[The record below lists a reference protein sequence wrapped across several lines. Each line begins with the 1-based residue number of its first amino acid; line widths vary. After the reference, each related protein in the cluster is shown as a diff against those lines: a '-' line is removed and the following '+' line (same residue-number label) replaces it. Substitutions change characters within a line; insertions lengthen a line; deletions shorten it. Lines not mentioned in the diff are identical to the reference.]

1 MNRAPD
7 TTLEARARPVIAW
20 WDPPADG
27 ATNMALDEAL
37 AAEAARLDRVLVRI
51 STWSEPT
58 LSLGAFQAIAEARA
72 HRALAGLR
80 IVRRP
85 SGGGA
90 ILHGSDVTLSVAV
103 PRLHP
108 CGGTPQRLYD
118 AVHEA
123 LVAELSACGVEAGLS
138 AGGVLARAGRGGR
151 SGSDRVDPDPGPE
164 APSAAG
170 PTAEGPLLCFDRR
183 AVGDVVV
190 PVPDGRFGSDA
201 KILGS
206 AQRRLRG
213 AVLQHGSLLLA
224 ANRLV
229 PEESRHPGLEELQ
242 RRSGSG
248 GGWAW
253 GSPASTGLLRGWLA
267 RLAATLGEG
276 LETPAG
282 RFVPSPEAGYEEGL
296 TRFQQDSWNGRR

>member
-1 MNRAPD
+1 M
-7 TTLEARARPVIAW
+7 IAW

-72 HRALAGLR
+72 LR
-80 IVRRP
+80 TLEGVKIVRRP

-90 ILHGSDVTLSVAV
+90 ILHGSDVTLAVAV

-108 CGGTPQRLYD
+108 SGGTQQLYD
-118 AVHEA
+118 AVHGA
-123 LVAELSACGVEAGLS
+123 LVAELTARGVAAGLS
-138 AGGVLARAGRGGR
+138 AGRARGER
-151 SGSDRVDPDPGPE
+151 SGSDPVAGG
-164 APSAAG
+164 AAAAG
-170 PTAEGPLLCFDRR
+170 TPADGPLLCFDRR
-183 AVGDVVV
+183 AVGDVVL
-190 PVPDGRFGSDA
+190 PMADGRFGSDA

-213 AVLQHGSLLLA
+213 AVLQHGSLLLG

-229 PEESRHPGLEELQ
+229 PEDVRHPGLDQLQ
-242 RRSGSG
+242 PIVGSDAGWRG
-248 GGWAW
+248 GSSEGKTLVW
-253 GSPASTGLLRGWLA
+253 GWLT
-267 RLAATLGEG
+267 RLAAALGDG
-276 LETPAG
+276 LETPGG
-282 RFVPSPEAGYEEGL
+282 RFSPSPEAGYEEGL
-296 TRFQQDSWNGRR
+296 ERFRQDSWNARR

>member
-1 MNRAPD
+1 M
-7 TTLEARARPVIAW
+7 IAW

-138 AGGVLARAGRGGR
+138 AGNARAGR
-151 SGSDRVDPDPGPE
+151 SGSDRVDPDSGPE
-164 APSAAG
+164 AAPTAG
-170 PTAEGPLLCFDRR
+170 PPAEGPLLCFDRR
-183 AVGDVVV
+183 AVGDVVM

-242 RRSGSG
+242 RRG
-248 GGWAW
+248 GAGGDWAW
-253 GSPASTGLLRGWLA
+253 GSPAGTGLLQGWLT

-276 LETPAG
+276 LETPVG
-282 RFVPSPEAGYEEGL
+282 RFAPSPEAGYEEGL

>member
-1 MNRAPD
+1 M
-7 TTLEARARPVIAW
+7 IAW

-138 AGGVLARAGRGGR
+138 AGGARAGRSR
-151 SGSDRVDPDPGPE
+151 SDRVDPDPDLGPE
-164 APSAAG
+164 GPRAPG
-170 PTAEGPLLCFDRR
+170 PPAEGPLLCFDRR
-183 AVGDVVV
+183 AVGDVVM

-224 ANRLV
+224 ANRFVL
-229 PEESRHPGLEELQ
+229 EESRHPGLEELQ
-242 RRSGSG
+242 RRGGSG
-248 GGWAW
+248 GSWAW
-253 GSPASTGLLRGWLA
+253 GSPASTGLMRGWLT

-276 LETPAG
+276 LETSAG
-282 RFVPSPEAGYEEGL
+282 RFVPSPEAGYEAGL
-296 TRFQQDSWNGRR
+296 TRFQQDSWNARR